1 MKLIKLSFIIAIAVM
16 AIIGV
21 STTSYAF
28 HAGGVASCESCHTM
42 HNSLLNGNMSGT
54 GNTTAGAA
62 GTANP
67 AGSAVF
73 LLRGTD
79 QSSTCLNC
87 HEGPTLSSYHVSTPN
102 ATIAAAANKAPVNRG
117 PGGDFG
123 WLRAAANTTTN
134 TAISNRRGHNIV
146 AADFGYT
153 SDIQN
158 TYAPGGTYLASQ
170 LNCISCHNPH
180 NQLRRTSTDGTV
192 AYVKPAIGTNAYAI
206 VATGSNATV
215 VPTTTTPV
223 GPFRFLRGAGLDQ
236 APKSTPA
243 VNFTADPP
251 VVISPST
258 YNRSEGASDTHVAY
272 GSGMSAWCAN
282 CHAAFYDSVGD
293 SNIGNSGHPHP
304 TNKAIGATMAG
315 IYNAYV
321 GSGNLTNVTGGYSS
335 LVPVEQGT
343 SDYSVLASAAT
354 NTALGGTY
362 AAADANAKVMCLSCH
377 RAHAGG
383 FQNMTRFN
391 VAGNTTNA
399 AGTDFVVASG
409 LSGTTAAQAAYY
421 ERNAS
426 VFGGTTKQLCNKCH
440 NKD

>member
-42 HNSLLNGNMSGT
+42 HNSLNNGKMSGT

-67 AGSAVF
+67 AGSAAF

-87 HEGPTLSSYHVSTPN
+87 HEGPTLSSYHVSTDN
-102 ATIAAAANKAPVNRG
+102 TTIGAAANKAPVNRG

-134 TAISNRRGHNIV
+134 TATSSRRGHNIV
-146 AADFGYT
+146 AIDFGYT
-153 SDIQN
+153 ADLQN

-192 AYVKPAIGTNAYAI
+192 AYVKPAIGTNAYPISGSGSA
-206 VATGSNATV
+206 VATASATA
-215 VPTTTTPV
+215 PV
-223 GPFRFLRGAGLDQ
+223 GPYRFLRGAGLDQ

-243 VNFTADPP
+243 YNFTADPP

-258 YNRSEGASDTHVAY
+258 YNRSEAASDTHVAY

-304 TNKAIGATMAG
+304 TNKAIGATMSAN
-315 IYNAYV
+315 YNAYV

-335 LVPVEQGT
+335 LVPVEQGVT
-343 SDYSVLASAAT
+343 DYSVLATAAT
-354 NTALGGTY
+354 NTANGGTY
-362 AAADANAKVMCLSCH
+362 AATDANAKVMCLSCH

-391 VAGNTTNA
+391 VAGNTTA
-399 AGTDFVVASG
+399 ANGTDFVVASG

-421 ERNAS
+421 DRNAS
-426 VFGGTTKQLCNKCH
+426 VFGASTKQLCNKCH

>member
-42 HNSLLNGNMSGT
+42 HNSLNNGVMSGT
-54 GNTTAGAA
+54 KTTTAGAA

-67 AGSAVF
+67 AGSVAY

-87 HEGPTLSSYHVSTPN
+87 HEGPSLSSYHVSTDN
-102 ATIAAAANKAPVNRG
+102 ATILAAANRAPVNRG

-123 WLRAAANTTTN
+123 WLRAAANTTTSVS
-134 TAISNRRGHNIV
+134 TSNRRGHNIV
-146 AADFGYT
+146 ALDFGYAADT
-153 SDIQN
+153 QN
-158 TYAPGGTYLASQ
+158 TYAPGGSYLASQ

-180 NQLRRTSTDGTV
+180 SQLRRTSTDGS
-192 AYVKPAIGTNAYAI
+192 AALVKPAIGTNAYPI
-206 VATGSNATV
+206 VASGSATAAASV
-215 VPTTTTPV
+215 TAPV
-223 GPFRFLRGAGLDQ
+223 GVYRFLRGAGADQ

-243 VNFTADPP
+243 VVFAADPP

-293 SNIGNSGHPHP
+293 SNIGNAGHPHP
-304 TNKAIGATMAG
+304 TNKAIGATMAAN
-315 IYNAYV
+315 YNAYI
-321 GSGNLTNVTGGYSS
+321 GSGNLSNATNGYSS

-343 SDYSVLASAAT
+343 TDYAALATAAT
-354 NTALGGTY
+354 NTQNAGTY
-362 AAADANAKVMCLSCH
+362 TAADANAKVMCLSCH
-377 RAHAGG
+377 RAHATG
-383 FQNMTRFN
+383 FQNMARFN
-391 VAGNTTNA
+391 IAGNTTASN
-399 AGTDFVVASG
+399 GTDYALASG
-409 LSGTTAAQAAYY
+409 LAGTAGTLAAYY
-421 ERNAS
+421 ERPATQFGAS
-426 VFGGTTKQLCNKCH
+426 TKQLCNKCH

>member
-28 HAGGVASCESCHTM
+28 HAGGVAGCESCHTM
-42 HNSLLNGNMSGT
+42 HNSLLNGKMSGT
-54 GNTTAGAA
+54 GNTTPGAA

-102 ATIAAAANKAPVNRG
+102 ATISGAVDKAPVNRT

-146 AADFGYT
+146 AADFGYG
-153 SDIQN
+153 SDTEIAA
-158 TYAPGGTYLASQ
+158 APGGTFLAQ
-170 LNCISCHNPH
+170 NLNCISCHNPH
-180 NQLRRTSTDGTV
+180 NQLRRTSTDGT
-192 AYVKPAIGTNAYAI
+192 AAFVKPAIGSNVYPI

-215 VPTTTTPV
+215 VPTATAPV
-223 GPFRFLRGAGLDQ
+223 GPYRFLRGAGADQ
-236 APKSTPA
+236 APLSTNYA
-243 VNFTADPP
+243 FANDPP
-251 VVISPST
+251 VAISPST
-258 YNRSEGASDTHVAY
+258 YNRSESASDTHVAY
-272 GSGMSAWCAN
+272 GSGMSQWCAN
-282 CHAAFYDSVGD
+282 CHGAFYDVLGD
-293 SNIGNSGHPHP
+293 SAIGNSGHPHP
-304 TNKAIGATMAG
+304 TNKTLSVTELAN
-315 IYNAYV
+315 YNAYV
-321 GSGNLTNVTGGYSS
+321 GSGNLSNTVGGYWS

-343 SDYSVLASAAT
+343 SDYAALATAAT
-354 NTALGGTY
+354 NTLHGGTY
-362 AAADANAKVMCLSCH
+362 DTADANAKVMCLSCH

-391 VAGNTTNA
+391 VAGNTTASN
-399 AGTDFVVASG
+399 GTDFTVASG
-409 LSGTTAAQAAYY
+409 LSGTAAVKAAYY
-421 ERNAS
+421 DRNAS
-426 VFGGTTKQLCNKCH
+426 AFGASTKQLCNKCH
-440 NKD
+440 AKD

>member
-1 MKLIKLSFIIAIAVM
+1 MKLIKLGFIIAVAVM

-28 HAGGVASCESCHTM
+28 HSGGVASCESCHTM
-42 HNSLLNGNMSGT
+42 HNSLNNGAMSGT
-54 GNTTAGAA
+54 KTTTAGAA

-87 HEGPTLSSYHVSTPN
+87 HEGPTLSSYHVSTDN
-102 ATIAAAANKAPVNRG
+102 TTIAASAAKAPINRG

-123 WLRAAANTTTN
+123 WLRAAANTTATV
-134 TAISNRRGHNIV
+134 AISNRRGHNIV
-146 AADFGYT
+146 AADFGYNADT
-153 SDIQN
+153 EN
-158 TYAPGGTYLASQ
+158 TVAPGGTYLASQ

-180 NQLRRTSTDGTV
+180 SQLRRTGTDG
-192 AYVKPAIGTNAYAI
+192 AAALVKPAIGTNAYPI
-206 VATGSNATV
+206 VGSGSATAAASATA
-215 VPTTTTPV
+215 PV
-223 GPFRFLRGAGLDQ
+223 GVYRFLRGAGADQ

-243 VNFTADPP
+243 YAFTADPP

-258 YNRSEGASDTHVAY
+258 YNRTEAASDTHVAY

-282 CHAAFYDSVGD
+282 CHASFYDAAGD
-293 SNIGNSGHPHP
+293 SNIGNAGHPHP
-304 TNKAIGATMAG
+304 TNKAIGATMAAN
-315 IYNAYV
+315 YNAYV
-321 GSGNLTNVTGGYSS
+321 GSGNLSNATGGYSS

-343 SDYSVLASAAT
+343 TDYNALATAAT
-354 NTALGGTY
+354 TTAGFGTY

-391 VAGNTTNA
+391 VAGSTTA
-399 AGTDFVVASG
+399 ANGTDYVVASG
-409 LSGTTAAQAAYY
+409 LSSTAGTLAAYY
-421 ERNAS
+421 ERPAS
-426 VFGGTTKQLCNKCH
+426 QFGASTKQLCNKCH